1 MSSDILT
8 KTVAFITYLDYI
20 CERKAVFSREIEKA
34 ILQCYILKEE
44 LSGLEDNEI
53 FIKSLDRYEKKMAEL
68 LDGLNRD

>member
-34 ILQCYILKEE
+34 ILQCYILKGE
-44 LSGLEDNEI
+44 LSELDDNMV
-53 FIKSLDRYEKKMAEL
+53 FIKALDRYEKRMAEL
-68 LDGLNRD
+68 LDGLNRE

>member
-34 ILQCYILKEE
+34 ILQCYILKGE
-44 LSGLEDNEI
+44 LSELDDNTV
-53 FIKSLDRYEKKMAEL
+53 FIKALDRYEKRMTEL
-68 LDGLNRD
+68 LDGLNRE

>member
-34 ILQCYILKEE
+34 ILQCYILKGE
-44 LSGLEDNEI
+44 LSELDDNMV
-53 FIKSLDRYEKKMAEL
+53 FIKALDRYEKRMTEL
-68 LDGLNRD
+68 LDGLNRE